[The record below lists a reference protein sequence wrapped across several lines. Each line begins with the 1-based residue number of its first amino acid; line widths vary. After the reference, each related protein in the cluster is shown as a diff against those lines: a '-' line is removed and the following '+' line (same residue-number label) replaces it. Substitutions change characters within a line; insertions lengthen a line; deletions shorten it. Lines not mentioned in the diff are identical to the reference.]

1 MKILIVT
8 SWHTHGCGI
17 EEHSKLLIEYATRA
31 NPALRFIPGNV
42 THHPEVIRAMAA
54 ADAVDVVHLNYHAA
68 LHSQW
73 TPAQIERLRNEVGV
87 KVVVTYHDTGVPNSE
102 QCKGVCAAADAAIVH
117 EPADDLHGDIRYWR
131 MGVPERTSDGMHFGT
146 ASRISSQWPV
156 DRGIEFLRYPGQ
168 PVLGS
173 IGFPFPW
180 KNFDLLLKV
189 TRELGWA
196 CLLIT
201 PTASPEQL
209 QTWRAINPDCYLNPH
224 FLNQAQVL
232 GLLAGCDATA
242 FPYVTNNTGQSGAI
256 LQGIAARKP
265 VIAFETCRQFRALRM
280 DALGQV
286 TINWAETVDDLK
298 REIRYV
304 TPARID
310 PPTVALA
317 EQESW
322 VGLGMKYADLYQ
334 EVAGGDP
341 PQ

>member
-31 NPALRFIPGNV
+31 NPALRFLPGNV
-42 THHPEVIRAMAA
+42 THHPEVIREMATV
-54 ADAVDVVHLNYHAA
+54 DDVDVVHLNYHAA
-68 LHSQW
+68 LHSRW
-73 TPAQIERLRNEVGV
+73 GVDEITRLQDDGH
-87 KVVVTYHDTGVPNSE
+87 KVIVTYHDTGVPNSE
-102 QCKGVCAAADAAIVH
+102 QCRAICAAADVAIVH
-117 EPADDLHGDIRYWR
+117 EPFDDLHGDIRYWR

-146 ASRISSQWPV
+146 ASRLSSQWQQ

-189 TRELGWA
+189 TASLGWA

-209 QTWRAINPDCYLNPH
+209 HAWRALNPDCYLNPH
-224 FLNQAQVL
+224 FLTQPQVT

-242 FPYVTNNTGQSGAI
+242 FPYVTHNTGQSGAI

-265 VIAFETCRQFRALRM
+265 VLAFSTCRQFRALYEDEIGRR
-280 DALGQV
+280 A
-286 TINWAETVDDLK
+286 IRWAETVGDLT
-298 REIRYV
+298 RHLLYLNPVRY
-304 TPARID
+304 D
-310 PPTVALA
+310 PGIVALA
-317 EQESW
+317 QQDSW

-341 PQ
+341 AE